1 MIIICRILQVFLVVE
16 HRSLDQALGLR
27 NSVSGP
33 RVLIHYGG
41 VGNPSRGILLCQ
53 KEAGQGHI
61 PRMLGPNVE
70 GVPDVSSQTFC
81 LHGCPSYQSP
91 FLNSNNEP
99 HSGGDS
105 AS

>member
-41 VGNPSRGILLCQ
+41 VGNPAEGYFCVKRRQGRGISRGCWGL
-53 KEAGQGHI
+53 
-61 PRMLGPNVE
+61 M
-70 GVPDVSSQTFC
+70 
-81 LHGCPSYQSP
+81 
-91 FLNSNNEP
+91 
-99 HSGGDS
+99 
-105 AS
+105 